1 MNTIII
7 ITVLIVIM
15 GLAFDFING
24 FHDIANAVATC
35 ISTRA
40 LKPRVAISIAAVMN
54 FLGAISF
61 TGVAEGLTKNIVNP
75 FSLHNGEFVVLC
87 GLIAAVLWNLFT
99 WFIGMPS
106 SSSHALIGAIAGASV
121 ASAGNFSVLNYA
133 GFTTIIFALIVS
145 PIIGFTIGYII
156 YSMFKL
162 IFHNQKRVKMNRR
175 FRMAQ
180 IGTAAIQAYAHGT
193 NDAQKT
199 MGVITLALITS
210 GLLKESAGVPFWVQ
224 FTCAV
229 AMAVGSSI
237 GGFRIIKTV
246 GTKIMRIEPVTG
258 VAADVTSLSVIMS
271 ATLTHLPVSTTQVI
285 DSSIMG
291 VGTAN
296 HKKEV
301 NWRTGK
307 NMLLTWIFTLP
318 AAALMAA
325 LVYWIAAFI
334 FL

>member
-1 MNTIII
+1 MDTVILITI
-7 ITVLIVIM
+7 LIVIV

-40 LKPRVAISIAAVMN
+40 LKPRVAISMAAVMN

-61 TGVAEGLTKNIVNP
+61 TGVAESLTKSIVDP
-75 FSLHNGEFVVLC
+75 FSLNNGEFVVLC
-87 GLIAAVLWNLFT
+87 GLVAAVIWNLLT
-99 WFIGMPS
+99 WLIGMPS
-106 SSSHALIGAIAGASV
+106 SSSHALIGAIAGAAI
-121 ASAGNFSVLNYA
+121 ASAGFSVINFS
-133 GFTTIIFALIVS
+133 GFTTIIIALIIS
-145 PIIGFTIGYII
+145 PIIGFSVGYLI
-156 YSMFKL
+156 YSGFKW
-162 IFHNQKRVKMNRR
+162 IFRNRKRAKTNRH
-175 FRMAQ
+175 FRVAQ
-180 IGTAAIQAYAHGT
+180 IFTAAIQAYAHGT

-210 GLLKESAGVPFWVQ
+210 GLLKETAGVPFWVQ
-224 FTCAV
+224 LSCAL
-229 AMAVGSSI
+229 AMAIGSSV

-258 VAADVTSLSVIMS
+258 VAADISSLSVIMS

-307 NMLLTWIFTLP
+307 NMLVTWVVTLP
-318 AAALMAA
+318 IAATLAA
-325 LVYWIAAFI
+325 LVYWIAAFL

>member
-1 MNTIII
+1 MDTVILITI
-7 ITVLIVIM
+7 LIVIV

-40 LKPRVAISIAAVMN
+40 LKPRVAISMAAVMN

-61 TGVAEGLTKNIVNP
+61 TGVAESLTKSIVDP
-75 FSLHNGEFVVLC
+75 FSLNNGEFVVLC
-87 GLIAAVLWNLFT
+87 GLVAVVIWNLLT
-99 WFIGMPS
+99 WLIGMPS
-106 SSSHALIGAIAGASV
+106 SSSHALIGAIAGAAI
-121 ASAGNFSVLNYA
+121 ASAGFSVINFS
-133 GFTTIIFALIVS
+133 GFTTIIIALIIS
-145 PIIGFTIGYII
+145 PIIGFSVGYLI
-156 YSMFKL
+156 YSGFKW
-162 IFHNQKRVKMNRR
+162 IFRNRKRAKTNRH
-175 FRMAQ
+175 FRVAQ
-180 IGTAAIQAYAHGT
+180 IFTAAIQAYAHGT

-210 GLLKESAGVPFWVQ
+210 GLLKETAGVPFWVQ
-224 FTCAV
+224 LSCAL
-229 AMAVGSSI
+229 AMAIGSSV

-258 VAADVTSLSVIMS
+258 VAADISSLSVIMS

-307 NMLLTWIFTLP
+307 NMLVTWVITLP
-318 AAALMAA
+318 IAATLAA
-325 LVYWIAAFI
+325 LVYWIAAFL

>member
-1 MNTIII
+1 MDTVILITI
-7 ITVLIVIM
+7 LIVIV

-40 LKPRVAISIAAVMN
+40 LKPRVAISMAAVMN

-61 TGVAEGLTKNIVNP
+61 TGVAESLTKSIVDP
-75 FSLHNGEFVVLC
+75 FSLNNGEFVVLC
-87 GLIAAVLWNLFT
+87 GLVAAVIWNLLT
-99 WFIGMPS
+99 WLIGMPS
-106 SSSHALIGAIAGASV
+106 SSSHALIGAIAGTAI
-121 ASAGNFSVLNYA
+121 ASAGFSVINFS
-133 GFTTIIFALIVS
+133 GFTTIIIALIIS
-145 PIIGFTIGYII
+145 PIIGFSVGYLI
-156 YSMFKL
+156 YSGFKW
-162 IFHNQKRVKMNRR
+162 IFRNRKRAKTNRH
-175 FRMAQ
+175 FRVAQ
-180 IGTAAIQAYAHGT
+180 IFTAAIQAYAHGT

-210 GLLKESAGVPFWVQ
+210 GLLKETAGVPFWVQ
-224 FTCAV
+224 LSCAL
-229 AMAVGSSI
+229 AMAIGSSV

-258 VAADVTSLSVIMS
+258 VAADISSLSVIMS

-307 NMLLTWIFTLP
+307 NMLVTWVITLP
-318 AAALMAA
+318 IAATLAA
-325 LVYWIAAFI
+325 LVYWIAAFL

>member
-1 MNTIII
+1 MDTVILITI
-7 ITVLIVIM
+7 LIVLV
-15 GLAFDFING
+15 GLTFDFING

-40 LKPRVAISIAAVMN
+40 LKPRVAISMAAVMN

-61 TGVAEGLTKNIVNP
+61 TGVAESLTKSIVDP
-75 FSLHNGEFVVLC
+75 FALQHGEFVVLC
-87 GLIAAVLWNLFT
+87 GLIAAVIWNLLT
-99 WFIGMPS
+99 WLIGMPS
-106 SSSHALIGAIAGASV
+106 SSSHALIGAIAGASI
-121 ASAGNFSVLNYA
+121 ASAGFSVINFG
-133 GFTTIIFALIVS
+133 GFTTIIIALIIS
-145 PIIGFTIGYII
+145 PIIGFSVGYLI
-156 YSMFKL
+156 YSAFKW
-162 IFHNQKRVKMNRR
+162 IFRNRKRAKTNQR
-175 FRMAQ
+175 FKVAQ
-180 IGTAAIQAYAHGT
+180 IFTAAIQAYAHGT

-199 MGVITLALITS
+199 MGVITLALIAG
-210 GLLKESAGVPFWVQ
+210 GLLKETAGVPFWVQ
-224 FTCAV
+224 LSCAL
-229 AMAVGSSI
+229 AMAIGSSV

-258 VAADVTSLSVIMS
+258 VAADISSLSVIMT

-307 NMLLTWIFTLP
+307 NMLVTWVITLP
-318 AAALMAA
+318 IAGVLAA
-325 LVYWIAAFI
+325 LVYWVAAFL

>member
-1 MNTIII
+1 MDMVILVTL
-7 ITVLIVIM
+7 LIVVV

-40 LKPRVAISIAAVMN
+40 LKPRVAILMAAVMN

-61 TGVAEGLTKNIVNP
+61 TGVAVALTKDIVDP
-75 FSLHNGEFVVLC
+75 FALDHGEFVVLC
-87 GLIAAVLWNLFT
+87 GLIAAVIWNLMT
-99 WFIGMPS
+99 WIVGMPS

-121 ASAGNFSVLNYA
+121 ASAGHFSVLNYS
-133 GFTTIIFALIVS
+133 GFTTIIIALIIS
-145 PIIGFTIGYII
+145 PIIGFGVGFSI
-156 YSMFKL
+156 YSLFKWL
-162 IFHNQKRVKMNRR
+162 FRNKKRVKTNRQ
-175 FRMAQ
+175 FRLAQ
-180 IGTAAIQAYAHGT
+180 IGTAALQAYAHGT

-199 MGVITLALITS
+199 MGVITLALIAS
-210 GLLKESAGVPFWVQ
+210 GLLEETAGVPFWVQ
-224 FTCAV
+224 FLCALS
-229 AMAVGSSI
+229 MAVGSSV
-237 GGFRIIKTV
+237 GGYRIIKTV

-258 VAADVTSLSVIMS
+258 VAADISSLSVIMT
-271 ATLTHLPVSTTQVI
+271 ATLIHLPVSTTQVI

-307 NMLLTWIFTLP
+307 NMLLTWLITLP
-318 AAALMAA
+318 SAAVLAAIVYEIAAA
-325 LVYWIAAFI
+325 V

>member
-1 MNTIII
+1 MDTVII
-7 ITVLIVIM
+7 ITILIVFV

-40 LKPRVAISIAAVMN
+40 LKPRVAISMAAVMN

-61 TGVAEGLTKNIVNP
+61 TGVAENLTKSIVDP
-75 FSLHNGEFVVLC
+75 FSLQHGEFVVLC
-87 GLIAAVLWNLFT
+87 GLVAAVIWNLLT
-99 WFIGMPS
+99 WVIGMPS
-106 SSSHALIGAIAGASV
+106 SSSHALIGAIAGASI
-121 ASAGNFSVLNYA
+121 ASAGFSVINFG
-133 GFTTIIFALIVS
+133 GFTTIILALIIS
-145 PIIGFTIGYII
+145 PIIGFSVGYLI
-156 YSMFKL
+156 YSAFKW
-162 IFHNQKRVKMNRR
+162 IFRNRKRAKTNQHFKV
-175 FRMAQ
+175 AQ
-180 IGTAAIQAYAHGT
+180 IFTAAIQAYAHGT

-199 MGVITLALITS
+199 MGVITLALIAG
-210 GLLKESAGVPFWVQ
+210 GLLKETAGVPFWVQ
-224 FTCAV
+224 LSCAL
-229 AMAVGSSI
+229 AMAIGSSV

-258 VAADVTSLSVIMS
+258 VAADVSSLSVIMT

-307 NMLLTWIFTLP
+307 NMLVTWVITLP
-318 AAALMAA
+318 IAAVLAA
-325 LVYWIAAFI
+325 LVYWVAAFL

>member
-1 MNTIII
+1 MDTVILITI
-7 ITVLIVIM
+7 LIVIV

-35 ISTRA
+35 ISTRV
-40 LKPRVAISIAAVMN
+40 LKPRVAISMAAVMN

-61 TGVAEGLTKNIVNP
+61 TGVAESLTKSIVDP
-75 FSLHNGEFVVLC
+75 FSLNNGEFVVLC
-87 GLIAAVLWNLFT
+87 GLVAAVIWNLLT
-99 WFIGMPS
+99 WLIGMPS
-106 SSSHALIGAIAGASV
+106 SSSHALIGAIAGAAI
-121 ASAGNFSVLNYA
+121 ASAGFSVINFS
-133 GFTTIIFALIVS
+133 GFTTIIIALIIS
-145 PIIGFTIGYII
+145 PIIGFSVGYLI
-156 YSMFKL
+156 YSGFKW
-162 IFHNQKRVKMNRR
+162 IFRNRKRAKTNRH
-175 FRMAQ
+175 FRVAQ
-180 IGTAAIQAYAHGT
+180 IFTAAIQAYAHGT

-210 GLLKESAGVPFWVQ
+210 GLLKETAGVPFWVQ
-224 FTCAV
+224 LSCAL
-229 AMAVGSSI
+229 AMAIGSSV

-258 VAADVTSLSVIMS
+258 VAADISSLSVIMS

-307 NMLLTWIFTLP
+307 NMLVTWIITLP
-318 AAALMAA
+318 IAATLAA
-325 LVYWIAAFI
+325 LVYWVAAFV

>member
-1 MNTIII
+1 MDTIIL
-7 ITVLIVIM
+7 ITILIVIV

-40 LKPRVAISIAAVMN
+40 LKPRVAILMAAVMN

-61 TGVAEGLTKNIVNP
+61 TGVAEGLTKNIVDP
-75 FSLHNGEFVVLC
+75 FVLHNGEFVVLC
-87 GLIAAVLWNLFT
+87 GLIAAVIWNLLT

-106 SSSHALIGAIAGASV
+106 SSSHALIGAIAGAAV
-121 ASAGNFSVLNYA
+121 ASAGFSALNYTGFITIIVALIISPLIGFSV
-133 GFTTIIFALIVS
+133 
-145 PIIGFTIGYII
+145 GYLI
-156 YSMFKL
+156 YSAFKW
-162 IFHNQKRVKMNRR
+162 IFRNRKRVKTNRH
-175 FRMAQ
+175 FRIAQ
-180 IGTAAIQAYAHGT
+180 IFTAAIQAYAHGT

-199 MGVITLALITS
+199 MGVITLALIAS
-210 GLLKESAGVPFWVQ
+210 GLLKETAGVPFWVQ
-224 FTCAV
+224 LSCAA
-229 AMAVGSSI
+229 AMAIGSSV

-258 VAADVTSLSVIMS
+258 VAADVSSLSVIMT

-307 NMLLTWIFTLP
+307 NMLLTWIITLP
-318 AAALMAA
+318 IAAALAA
-325 LVYWIAAFI
+325 LVYTIAALI

>member
-1 MNTIII
+1 MDTVILITI
-7 ITVLIVIM
+7 LIVLV
-15 GLAFDFING
+15 GLTFDFING

-40 LKPRVAISIAAVMN
+40 LKPRVAISMAAVMN

-61 TGVAEGLTKNIVNP
+61 TGVAESLTKSIVDP
-75 FSLHNGEFVVLC
+75 FALQHGEFVVLC
-87 GLIAAVLWNLFT
+87 GLIAAVIWNLLT
-99 WFIGMPS
+99 WLIGMPS

-121 ASAGNFSVLNYA
+121 ASAGFSVINFG
-133 GFTTIIFALIVS
+133 GFTTIIIALIIS
-145 PIIGFTIGYII
+145 PIIGFSVGYLI
-156 YSMFKL
+156 YSAFKW
-162 IFHNQKRVKMNRR
+162 IFRNRKRAKTNQR
-175 FRMAQ
+175 FKVAQ
-180 IGTAAIQAYAHGT
+180 IFTAAIQAYAHGT

-199 MGVITLALITS
+199 MGVITLALIAG
-210 GLLKESAGVPFWVQ
+210 GLLKETAGVPFWVQ
-224 FTCAV
+224 LSCAL
-229 AMAVGSSI
+229 AMAIGSSV

-258 VAADVTSLSVIMS
+258 VAADISSLSVIMT

-307 NMLLTWIFTLP
+307 NMLVTWVITLP
-318 AAALMAA
+318 IAGVLAA
-325 LVYWIAAFI
+325 LVYWVAAFL